1 MGDMAV
7 VKVLGGQR
15 LLGRRIQSQLDLANV
30 IEAGLP
36 RQVADRLQQRLDWSD
51 GDLAQSLGVSG
62 KTLQRL
68 GKDAESRLTPAQSDR
83 LFRLARIVGF
93 AEDVFEDRERA
104 HRWLKERQRGLGN
117 RSPLS
122 LLTTEAGAREVEN
135 LLGRIEFG
143 VFS

>member
-1 MGDMAV
+1 MGDMSV

-15 LLGRRIQSQLDLANV
+15 LLGKRILNPLDLADV
-30 IEAGLP
+30 VEAGLP

-51 GDLAQSLGVSG
+51 GELAQGLGVSG
-62 KTLQRL
+62 KTLQRI
-68 GKDAESRLTPAQSDR
+68 GKDAASRLTPAQSDR

-93 AEDVFEDRERA
+93 AEEVFEDGERA
-104 HRWLKERQRGLGN
+104 HRWLKEPQRGLGN

-122 LLTTEAGAREVEN
+122 LLSTEAGAREVED